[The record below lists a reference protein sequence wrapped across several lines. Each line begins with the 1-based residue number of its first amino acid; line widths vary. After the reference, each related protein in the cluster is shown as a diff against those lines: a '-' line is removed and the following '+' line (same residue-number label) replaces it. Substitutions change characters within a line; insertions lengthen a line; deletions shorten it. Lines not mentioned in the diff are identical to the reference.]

1 MYKKMKIVGI
11 QLIVFFFVLAI
22 QSLIEMFFYQSY
34 RVLKSE
40 INFEFLKFLDMII
53 RSFTYR
59 AFLTILPYL
68 IFMFLFCNLIKIR
81 DGYYTLGVMNL
92 VANFLVVAFFT
103 FYLEPYNFDKRI
115 FFCTILSSLV
125 IIGLMVFIRPRI
137 LENITR

>member
-59 AFLTILPYL
+59 ASLTILPYV
-68 IFMFLFCNLIKIR
+68 IFMFVFCNLIKMR

-92 VANFLVVAFFT
+92 VANFLVVAFFA